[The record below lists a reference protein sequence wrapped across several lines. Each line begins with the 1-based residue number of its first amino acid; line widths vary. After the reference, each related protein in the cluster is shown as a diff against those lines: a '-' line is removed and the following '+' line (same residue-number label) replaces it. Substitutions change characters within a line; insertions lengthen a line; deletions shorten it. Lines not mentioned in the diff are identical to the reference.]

1 MGKGKRENLRAANE
15 LTEEELRRMASNGGK
30 KSVEVRRRK
39 KTMREALEML
49 LYKTELP
56 EQMKE
61 RLRQEGI
68 IADDDMNHQM
78 MITRSLIAKAEAG
91 DVQAYNAICGMIGE
105 KPAEKVEMSGG
116 QQMDLKVTYVTT
128 SPEDPGPR
136 IIDSYGGVSLHKQ
149 SHGESFMALVANR
162 FGGNGLY
169 ILDEPEAA
177 LSPSRIL
184 ELMCHIHELEKK
196 NSQFIISTHSPIL
209 MAYPGAEILYLTQDG
224 IRSVSYKETEHYLV
238 TKQFL
243 NNPGQ
248 MCKYLFADD

>member
-1 MGKGKRENLRAANE
+1 MGKGRKENLIDPKDR
-15 LTEEELRRMASNGGK
+15 TSEELREMTRKGGI
-30 KSVEVRRRK
+30 KSGEVRRRK

-128 SPEDPGPR
+128 SPED
-136 IIDSYGGVSLHKQ
+136 
-149 SHGESFMALVANR
+149 AN
-162 FGGNGLY
+162 FPSSE
-169 ILDEPEAA
+169 DEVD
-177 LSPSRIL
+177 
-184 ELMCHIHELEKK
+184 
-196 NSQFIISTHSPIL
+196 
-209 MAYPGAEILYLTQDG
+209 AE
-224 IRSVSYKETEHYLV
+224 R
-238 TKQFL
+238 
-243 NNPGQ
+243 
-248 MCKYLFADD
+248 

>member
-1 MGKGKRENLRAANE
+1 MGKGRKENLIDPKDR
-15 LTEEELRRMASNGGK
+15 TSEELREMTRKGGI
-30 KSVEVRRRK
+30 KSGEVRRRK

-78 MITRSLIAKAEAG
+78 LITRSLIAKAEAG

-128 SPEDPGPR
+128 SPED
-136 IIDSYGGVSLHKQ
+136 
-149 SHGESFMALVANR
+149 AN
-162 FGGNGLY
+162 FPSSE
-169 ILDEPEAA
+169 DEVD
-177 LSPSRIL
+177 
-184 ELMCHIHELEKK
+184 
-196 NSQFIISTHSPIL
+196 
-209 MAYPGAEILYLTQDG
+209 AE
-224 IRSVSYKETEHYLV
+224 R
-238 TKQFL
+238 
-243 NNPGQ
+243 
-248 MCKYLFADD
+248 